1 MKKALCLILSILM
14 VLSCSAA
21 ACADSVYTLP
31 EKMQKQ
37 LQVGSGLK
45 GSFVI
50 HGHVNPEKHPLIN
63 ALANT
68 EFEIRGIRSGED
80 LYYYIYQPGENDTL
94 AARTELY
101 RSGKSL
107 YLRSDMLDASAYLLP
122 GVGHIADAYLHAEG
136 ENPSVFSDLL
146 RILLEGKINSNEAV
160 NTELLE
166 KQLEDWIN
174 MFPSERTIQSSE
186 NSTPRL
192 VQVFTIPMES
202 MYNMVTDLIKLIA
215 RTDTAMKVLRS
226 FLTGEQI
233 ATYFTPDL
241 TYYYKEA
248 MDALDLEGNI
258 VFSRTVSTMG
268 EVLESS
274 LSLPMS
280 EKMTGFTSLVIRN
293 DESRM
298 NLQLTGKNG
307 LLFVEAPLHFDPKAE
322 LFEEDFRFVRVYGEE
337 TEKENLSLLIRAKK
351 DHAAYADPED
361 ESLTHETDRYTVR
374 ITRDT
379 AMLPDGI
386 SEDRIPDFDETEA
399 ALEIHYFSKLKPSS
413 KTTAEFTFS
422 VKQGVYD
429 LDATGSVNTDA
440 PWTFTPFDVSSAA
453 DLSLCTKEDIK
464 NLRDAWISK
473 AEAALSHTP
482 EEIRL
487 TETELTGTDIPE
499 VPEAA
504 EGGAEEI
511 VSVPDGAEDDTSNV

>member
-14 VLSCSAA
+14 VLSCAA
-21 ACADSVYTLP
+21 AAFADSVYTLP

-233 ATYFTPDL
+233 TTYFTPDL

-322 LFEEDFRFVRVYGEE
+322 LFEEEFRFVRVYGEE

-504 EGGAEEI
+504 EGGVEEI

>member
-1 MKKALCLILSILM
+1 MKKTLCLILTVLM
-14 VLSCSAA
+14 VLSFAAA

-50 HGHVNPEKHPLIN
+50 HGHVNGERYPLLN

-80 LYYYIYQPGENDTL
+80 LHYYIYQPGENGAL

-101 RSGKSL
+101 RNGKSL
-107 YLRSDMLDASAYLLP
+107 YLRSDMLDAPAYLLP
-122 GVGHIADAYLHAEG
+122 GVGHIADTFLHAEG
-136 ENPSVFSDLL
+136 ENPSVFSDLVQ
-146 RILLEGKINSNEAV
+146 ILMEGKINGNDAV

-174 MFPSERTIQSSE
+174 RFPSERTILSSE

-202 MYNMVTDLIKLIA
+202 VYNMVTDLVKLIA
-215 RTDTAMKVLRS
+215 KTDTAMKVLRS

-241 TYYYKEA
+241 AYYYKEA

-280 EKMTGFTSLVIRN
+280 EKMTGFTSLMIRN

-322 LFEEDFRFVRVYGEE
+322 VFEEEFRFVRVYGEE

-351 DHAAYADPED
+351 EHTAFADPED
-361 ESLTHETDRYTVR
+361 ESLTHETDRYTVH
-374 ITRDT
+374 ITRNT
-379 AMLPDGI
+379 AMLPEGI
-386 SEDRIPDFDETEA
+386 SEDRIPDYDETDA
-399 ALEIHYFSKLKPSS
+399 ALEIHYYSKLKPSS

-440 PWTFTPFDVSSAA
+440 PWAFTPFDVNGAA
-453 DLSLCTKEDIK
+453 DLSSCTKEDIK

-473 AEAALSHTP
+473 AAAVLSHTP

-487 TETELTGTDIPE
+487 TETDLTGADIPE
-499 VPEAA
+499 VPEASA
-504 EGGAEEI
+504 GGSEEI
-511 VSVPDGAEDDTSNV
+511 VAVPDGAEDDTSNE

>member
-21 ACADSVYTLP
+21 AFADSVYTLP

-146 RILLEGKINSNEAV
+146 RILLEGKIISNEAV

-322 LFEEDFRFVRVYGEE
+322 LFEEEFRFVRVYGEE